1 MLYGV
6 LYVGLTLMSWF
17 SNFWNCLLDAAEN
30 ALNCVQ
36 YLPEIILK
44 QVVIVIALLWF
55 SGADH
60 YFTYSKKRFSGVD
73 SMFIFQWGCE
83 VSHDVFHKYY
93 HRSQAFLLYLCECS
107 IFNVSFAFWHL
118 GECRCCLKK
127 DSCRKWY
134 LEPGCYYQKLW
145 LAFCTIEINK
155 SWVYCNSGNRF
166 LKK

>member
-1 MLYGV
+1 MPWTVCNICLRSFSSRLLLSLPYYDLVV
-6 LYVGLTLMSWF
+6 LI
-17 SNFWNCLLDAAEN
+17 
-30 ALNCVQ
+30 
-36 YLPEIILK
+36 IILP
-44 QVVIVIALLWF
+44 I
-55 SGADH
+55 
-60 YFTYSKKRFSGVD
+60 KKKWFSGVD

-145 LAFCTIEINK
+145 LAFCTVEINK